1 MQYARLPKLFSQGD
15 NMRAPPSPAEP
26 MSPSRRPTP
35 LLQFLRALSKDQRE
49 AVAAA
54 CGTTTIYLY
63 QLAAEKHPNPRVRLA
78 LAICAESRRLSRKIH
93 SPPLTVND
101 LLIGPDQEAH

>member
-1 MQYARLPKLFSQGD
+1 M
-15 NMRAPPSPAEP
+15 PPAHT
-26 MSPSRRPTP
+26 PTP
-35 LLQFLRALSKDQRE
+35 LLQFIRALSKDQRE

-54 CGTTTIYLY
+54 CGTTTHYLY

-93 SPPLTVND
+93 SPPLALTD
-101 LLIGPDQEAH
+101 LLVGAPDPDPDNPRH

>member
-1 MQYARLPKLFSQGD
+1 MRLLRPFD
-15 NMRAPPSPAEP
+15 ITPMPPSSA
-26 MSPSRRPTP
+26 PTP
-35 LLQFLRALSKDQRE
+35 LLQFLRALTKDQRE

-54 CGTTTIYLY
+54 CGTTTLYLY

-93 SPPLTVND
+93 SPPLTLPD
-101 LLIGPDQEAH
+101 LLVGASKDDE

>member
-1 MQYARLPKLFSQGD
+1 M
-15 NMRAPPSPAEP
+15 PPSHT
-26 MSPSRRPTP
+26 PTP
-35 LLQFLRALSKDQRE
+35 LLQFLRALTKDQRE

-78 LAICAESRRLSRKIH
+78 LSICAESRRLSRKIH
-93 SPPLTVND
+93 SPPLTLPD
-101 LLIGPDQEAH
+101 LLVGTGKDDDPPRHD